1 MKKKFLIASIFFFI
15 TGVIGNHPSSIAL
28 VKEDNKESKID
39 INLNYLENLPTN
51 DYILGPGDK
60 INVIVARDLPNLETT
75 VTIDG
80 EGTIYL
86 PKLNRIYVSGL
97 TLNELNLIL
106 NKAFKKFINFPS
118 VEVSI
123 LNYRRIR
130 VLVQGEVENPGVR
143 ILSGS
148 FSVNSAPN
156 KPFNTNSSTSIVSG
170 TKDNIPIEKE
180 VYYFPT
186 VFDAIRTSGGI
197 TLFSDLTNIKV
208 IRQTSISN
216 GGGKIQ
222 TTLNFEEI
230 ITNGDAKQNIRIYD
244 SDIIIVRKTENSDRT
259 FLRRAVLSNLN
270 PKFLNVFVTGRV
282 NIPGKTVVS
291 KASVLSDAIDIAGG
305 AKVLKG
311 PITFL
316 RFNNDGNID
325 KRKIA
330 FRKNAKRGSYKNP
343 YLRSGDLIVVGESA
357 LTNLNEVLTEFTS
370 PLVGIFSTYGLIKA
384 ISD

>member
-1 MKKKFLIASIFFFI
+1 MFNPNSFIARLIMALIEENTLFTVELDSPCPISQSRNLPASLVEYVFMALFPKTFIIYSIFLLAVL
-15 TGVIGNHPSSIAL
+15 TKVLS
-28 VKEDNKESKID
+28 
-39 INLNYLENLPTN
+39 LP
-51 DYILGPGDK
+51 L
-60 INVIVARDLPNLETT
+60 
-75 VTIDG
+75 
-80 EGTIYL
+80 
-86 PKLNRIYVSGL
+86 
-97 TLNELNLIL
+97 
-106 NKAFKKFINFPS
+106 
-118 VEVSI
+118 
-123 LNYRRIR
+123 
-130 VLVQGEVENPGVR
+130 
-143 ILSGS
+143 
-148 FSVNSAPN
+148 
-156 KPFNTNSSTSIVSG
+156 PFNLKYKSNASERIGVLSSL
-170 TKDNIPIEKE
+170 
-180 VYYFPT
+180 
-186 VFDAIRTSGGI
+186 
-197 TLFSDLTNIKV
+197 LFSDLTNIKV